1 MMADTPTNNTN
12 GGTGSNATNSH
23 ANGMATGTGTG
34 AIGATDPTVIPQWKK
49 ELIQRRKNL
58 AKTIGV
64 VHDSASTAIS
74 AASSPVLAHPRTPTG
89 AFPVGSPFYA
99 GAAATKATTPTSPNT
114 GGGFIATVGVHSTTT
129 FAGATHEPPSQQQT
143 DHQHHHQSPFRAGN
157 RSIAT
162 ESVVVVANSGSSA
175 AAATAT
181 VGIGLHG
188 SVATQPSSQSLTT
201 TATLPCGNGS
211 QVAARRIFEDV
222 VQVQCSGG
230 VLDQQQQQQQHG
242 GKTAVTGQQQQ
253 QQQQQEK
260 TAAIVAARQEGVA
273 ARKMVAATATE
284 EIIVY
289 EKSVIG
295 EERDGVIDGVVGLV
309 GDAGEELTY
318 GPGIVQRLR
327 CRFLSLT
334 LRQPVIKQRPS
345 LKGMRRATSLNNLL
359 DEESEDLSERE
370 QSIGSE
376 SCGGGAGGGAGTGA
390 PVSGGQ
396 QKKYQT
402 QNYSYQHQQQQQQ
415 HYTNGNNHHNH
426 LQHHH
431 HQQQQQQQQPVGPT
445 VVLQPQLPPAYQ
457 KKQQWIPQQQ
467 QAQTTPEEAVV
478 SGKTAVA
485 TAPFLRGVQNSYTRT
500 SRQVEK
506 KNDYNRYTKHHRG
519 GGGAD
524 SVLLKRA
531 RSVEALVRYDHKAW
545 ERDVTT
551 PTGTTAIT
559 TTTSTTTGTV
569 APATGATVSTPTP
582 ASSSSPSDTD
592 SNVIILD
599 EIANPTSTTMLAASP
614 TSVAAEQQQQQQQQ
628 QHNHHHHHH
637 HHHHQG
643 SNGISA
649 PGTPAMNGVGRAGMA
664 VVELLV
670 SDCVT
675 IEEKII
681 NGREKGDPKP
691 KRLTSII
698 DADERPPPDVVKQTM
713 KIFEA
718 NASRRGGGAGGGG
731 GRTPPQHA
739 SEVANK
745 VANYRSIIIST
756 ASTVPSSPP
765 PPPPP
770 ATEKPP
776 ITHPKP
782 PLSPK
787 KPPNIKPRTTGG
799 SPKHQPQQVT
809 ATTVTAK
816 PPPSPKSLEAVNNAK
831 NAAASAAGAIHR
843 NGTSNG
849 NNNLNHHVAG
859 AGLAADQQQQQS
871 AAAASLTTPPSPPAR
886 TKHVKSGNNN
896 NATGTVPPGVPAASD
911 DGFIST
917 HDEPERTRTAANVSS
932 NGSSTP
938 VAVATVVGLKNGGS
952 GGSDHLTGGNYENG
966 QNQDTH
972 INGAVATTP
981 FSASS
986 PSPSPS
992 GICDSPLLHPLTSKL
1007 PSLHLATST
1016 PTGVAAATAAVEGA
1030 VTASTANGTTAP
1042 STERRN
1048 LEYVTSD
1055 EENDD
1060 DDDDEER
1067 RTEYTLN
1074 PSESSEEESA
1084 TRRHQDGVDV
1094 RDSVGHH
1101 HPERHRGNN
1110 NSENDDEEDDDDDE
1124 EDGVAGQANRKVS
1137 RTAMENIARA
1147 GTTTQFRFN
1156 GQTAVK
1162 SSYLPGMSSSVAA
1175 PSPAGSSSSGK
1186 APAPP
1191 IPMSRESL
1199 SGGKGTAGNGSS
1211 AIISETTPIEVSGTG
1226 SATGSVSS
1234 SGGGSG
1240 GLSAVMAPK
1249 SDLVGGS
1256 SGSGNSGAGGVG
1268 SVVVGRAPEA
1278 LTRREIEKNQIN
1290 REKSGESTSVVNTTT
1305 NSSSSSSSSNS
1316 VVHNTSGS
1324 NSNGSSSNGGK
1335 MTVGAAIPAA
1345 AGVTLESKSK
1355 PETLKPVGGS
1365 ATSGLGGGASD
1376 ATSNSTNSTSSFVA
1390 KWGVAGATGGSPA
1403 TVTTPAPIVARKK
1416 PKPPPSQHQEGSNTM
1431 VFNFSDRKDVPDY
1444 IENDGVII
1452 RPRPRE
1458 LPKPGESGFVVL
1470 GDLTLETSTDPDDA
1484 WAMGPPSP
1492 CNGEFANAYIVINGK
1507 SSMRNKTS
1515 RSNKFKIQFD
1525 DSLTSTYEYPSETS
1539 LLETNGFDDA
1549 DSGPESAGAGTFT
1562 SDNGLLSHSNKLLSS
1577 VPLGSAPFASYTPV
1591 KAAIDTS
1598 FELGVTRTPS
1608 PSAASTASSTG
1619 SSSSNGSHTGS
1630 SSNSHSHSVTSSAST
1645 TGAADSAHQ
1654 QPSLFQHIIAAT
1666 NGNGFGPGH
1675 HPQKQLDR
1683 PNNNN
1688 NNNNGSSLHSN
1699 GHNGDSVGIGPL
1711 LLNGDMTLPDSTAGG
1726 GLLCGGTG
1734 EPESIQYLKPASD
1747 EQTVNWS
1754 QGTRV
1759 TDLLF

>member
-12 GGTGSNATNSH
+12 GANATNSH
-23 ANGMATGTGTG
+23 ANGTTSSSSVVTSNNAGGG
-34 AIGATDPTVIPQWKK
+34 ANDPTVIPQWKK

-99 GAAATKATTPTSPNT
+99 GSSATKATTPTSPST

-129 FAGATHEPPSQQQT
+129 FAGATHEPPSTQT
-143 DHQHHHQSPFRAGN
+143 DHQHHQSPFRAAGN
-157 RSIAT
+157 RGTAS
-162 ESVVVVANSGSSA
+162 ESVVVVATGSTGPSA
-175 AAATAT
+175 

-188 SVATQPSSQSLTT
+188 SVVTQPNSQSLTT

-211 QVAARRIFEDV
+211 QVAARRIFEDA
-222 VQVQCSGG
+222 VQIQCSGG
-230 VLDQQQQQQQHG
+230 VLEQQQQQQG
-242 GKTAVTGQQQQ
+242 GKPASFATPAVTSQ

-260 TAAIVAARQEGVA
+260 AAAAVVAARQEGVA

-295 EERDGVIDGVVGLV
+295 EERDGIDGVVGLV

-376 SCGGGAGGGAGTGA
+376 SCGGGGTGA

-402 QNYSYQHQQQQQQ
+402 QNYSYQHQQQQQAQQQ

-431 HQQQQQQQQPVGPT
+431 HQQQPVGPT
-445 VVLQPQLPPAYQ
+445 VVLQPQLPPGYQ

-467 QAQTTPEEAVV
+467 QQQPTTEEAVV

-485 TAPFLRGVQNSYTRT
+485 TAPFLRGVQNSYTRA

-551 PTGTTAIT
+551 TSATTAT
-559 TTTSTTTGTV
+559 TTTTTGTV
-569 APATGATVSTPTP
+569 TPAAGTTVSTPTPALGP

-628 QHNHHHHHH
+628 HNHHHHHL

-649 PGTPAMNGVGRAGMA
+649 PGAPTMNGVGRAGMA

-718 NASRRGGGAGGGG
+718 NASRRGGGG

-739 SEVANK
+739 SEVAAK

-756 ASTVPSSPP
+756 AATTVPSSPP
-765 PPPPP
+765 PPPP
-770 ATEKPP
+770 ASEKPP

-787 KPPNIKPRTTGG
+787 KPPNIKPRTTG
-799 SPKHQPQQVT
+799 SPKHQQAT

-831 NAAASAAGAIHR
+831 NAAATAASAIHR
-843 NGTSNG
+843 NGTSN
-849 NNNLNHHVAG
+849 NNLNHHVG
-859 AGLAADQQQQQS
+859 GQPGLVTADQQQQQQ
-871 AAAASLTTPPSPPAR
+871 AAASSLTTPPSPPAR
-886 TKHVKSGNNN
+886 TKHGKNN
-896 NATGTVPPGVPAASD
+896 NATAPPAIPAASD

-917 HDEPERTRTAANVSS
+917 HDEPERTRTTANVSA
-932 NGSSTP
+932 NGVSA
-938 VAVATVVGLKNGGS
+938 VAVAVGLKNGGS
-952 GGSDHLTGGNYENG
+952 GSDHLAGNYENG

-972 INGAVATTP
+972 INGASSASSATP
-981 FSASS
+981 FSALS
-986 PSPSPS
+986 PSPSLS

-1016 PTGVAAATAAVEGA
+1016 PTGVAAAAAAAVEGA
-1030 VTASTANGTTAP
+1030 VTANPANGTTAP
-1042 STERRN
+1042 TTERRN

-1060 DDDDEER
+1060 DDDDDENDEER

-1074 PSESSEEESA
+1074 PSESSEEEPA
-1084 TRRHQDGVDV
+1084 TRRQDGVDV
-1094 RDSVGHH
+1094 RDGGHH
-1101 HPERHRGNN
+1101 HPERQRGNN
-1110 NSENDDEEDDDDDE
+1110 NSENDDEEDDDDDD
-1124 EDGVAGQANRKVS
+1124 EDGAGQANRKVS

-1156 GQTAVK
+1156 GQTAAK
-1162 SSYLPGMSSSVAA
+1162 SSYLPGMSSPA
-1175 PSPAGSSSSGK
+1175 PSPVGSSSGK

-1199 SGGKGTAGNGSS
+1199 SGGKGAAGNGSS
-1211 AIISETTPIEVSGTG
+1211 AAIISETPIEVSGTG
-1226 SATGSVSS
+1226 SATGNVSSSS
-1234 SGGGSG
+1234 SGGGGSV
-1240 GLSAVMAPK
+1240 GLSAVMASK

-1256 SGSGNSGAGGVG
+1256 SGNGNSGGSVG
-1268 SVVVGRAPEA
+1268 NVVVGRAPEA

-1290 REKSGESTSVVNTTT
+1290 REKSGESTSVVNTT
-1305 NSSSSSSSSNS
+1305 NSSSISNS
-1316 VVHNTSGS
+1316 NSGVHNTSGS
-1324 NSNGSSSNGGK
+1324 NSNGSSTNSGK
-1335 MTVGAAIPAA
+1335 MTVGSAA
-1345 AGVTLESKSK
+1345 AAATPGVTLESKSK
-1355 PETLKPVGGS
+1355 PETLKPALDS
-1365 ATSGLGGGASD
+1365 SS
-1376 ATSNSTNSTSSFVA
+1376 SNNSTSSFVA
-1390 KWGVAGATGGSPA
+1390 KWGVAGVGTGGATGVSGSPA
-1403 TVTTPAPIVARKK
+1403 TVTPAAPIVARKK

-1619 SSSSNGSHTGS
+1619 SSSNGSHTT
-1630 SSNSHSHSVTSSAST
+1630 SSNSSHTHSVTSAST
-1645 TGAADSAHQ
+1645 GADSAH

-1688 NNNNGSSLHSN
+1688 SLHSN
-1699 GHNGDSVGIGPL
+1699 GHNGDSAGIGPL
-1711 LLNGDMTLPDSTAGG
+1711 LLNGDTAIPDSTAGG